1 VPAPGDVVEAVVTAL
16 GNRRP
21 RKRAWPAGLT
31 AREVE
36 VLQLLCLGLSNRE
49 IADRLTIARKTAGA
63 HIEHIYAK
71 TGATNR
77 ATAALFAMQHD
88 LIEPARSST
97 KDRASTR

>member
-1 VPAPGDVVEAVVTAL
+1 
-16 GNRRP
+16 
-21 RKRAWPAGLT
+21 
-31 AREVE
+31 VE
-36 VLQLLCLGLSNRE
+36 VLRLLCLGLSNRE

-88 LIEPARSST
+88 LIEPARSAP